1 MRLVFFILLQS
12 FSILLT
18 LSVSSLA
25 EAQRKRLDLDDIKIQ
40 GELFGDDRLNILN
53 RQENELKNFV
63 RFRTNYRNEVVEE
76 LPEPRPG
83 VAEKLR

>member
-1 MRLVFFILLQS
+1 MKQLASLFIM
-12 FSILLT
+12 ILIT
-18 LSVSSLA
+18 FPMPAV
-25 EAQRKRLDLDDIKIQ
+25 AQKKRLDLDDIKIQ
-40 GELFGDDRLNILN
+40 GELFGDDRLSILN

-63 RFRTNYRNEVVEE
+63 KFRTNYRNEIVEE

>member
-12 FSILLT
+12 YSILLT